1 MFTER
6 CSVPDGADTLDS
18 TISSS
23 LSLTR
28 NCERG
33 SLFLFLVSV
42 AWLSARLA
50 PCWPVLNCRRALST
64 DVHTLLADFGTYYR
78 LLVFTT
84 SVPLFDRLSLIMII
98 NCQLTYVLR
107 ALLFLLLLLPAQLQ
121 AQIREQ

>member
-6 CSVPDGADTLDS
+6 CSVPDGANTLDS
-18 TISSS
+18 TILNS

-33 SLFLFLVSV
+33 SLFLSLVSV
-42 AWLSARLA
+42 AWLSARLS

-64 DVHTLLADFGTYYR
+64 DVHTLLANVSTYYR
-78 LLVFTT
+78 LLVFIT
-84 SVPLFDRLSLIMII
+84 SVLLFDRLSLVMII

-107 ALLFLLLLLPAQLQ
+107 ALLSLLRLLPAQLR
-121 AQIREQ
+121 ALIREQ

>member
-1 MFTER
+1 MFIER

-18 TISSS
+18 TISNS

-50 PCWPVLNCRRALST
+50 PCWPALNCRRALST
-64 DVHTLLADFGTYYR
+64 DVHTLLANVSTYYP

-84 SVPLFDRLSLIMII
+84 SVHLFGRLGFVEII
-98 NCQLTYVLR
+98 NCQLAYALR
-107 ALLFLLLLLPAQLQ
+107 ALLFLFRPSRVQPR
-121 AQIREQ
+121 AQIHEQ